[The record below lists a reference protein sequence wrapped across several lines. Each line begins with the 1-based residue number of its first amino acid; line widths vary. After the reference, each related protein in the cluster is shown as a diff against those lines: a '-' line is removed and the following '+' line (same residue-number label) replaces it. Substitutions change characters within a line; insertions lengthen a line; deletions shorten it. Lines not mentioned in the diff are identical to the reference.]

1 MRKVQCG
8 SLPAQKQGSSIFNKT
23 PSLLFDME
31 LGRSS
36 FAWHK
41 AVKDGNLE
49 QVKRFLAAQ
58 PTLISALDLVGQ
70 LCLSQ
75 LARAMQ
81 M

>member
-1 MRKVQCG
+1 
-8 SLPAQKQGSSIFNKT
+8 
-23 PSLLFDME
+23 ME